1 MVKRLEL
8 KYDWSQRIR
17 EHNERLRLMAR
28 WLTHIQCFINFDTIK
43 A

>member
-1 MVKRLEL
+1 MIFKVSGVMSVCALLMVKRIDL

-28 WLTHIQCFINFDTIK
+28 
-43 A
+43 